1 MTETAHRETTPRE
14 TAERDAAQHDA
25 AQHQPE
31 QRQSRQ
37 RMPAAERR
45 GLVLEAAVADFAVHG
60 LAGTSTEDVARR
72 AGISQPYLF
81 RLFPTKK
88 ALFLALVEQCFTRVQ
103 NTFTEAAGDLTGDAA
118 LEAMAN
124 AYEVLLEDRT
134 LLLLQMQI
142 YAACS
147 DPEIRDVTRAAYKK
161 LWERVERITGLPFQ
175 TVVDFF
181 AVGMLMNVA
190 AAMDLPSVDER
201 WTRWCPKA

>member
-1 MTETAHRETTPRE
+1 MTEIAERETGR
-14 TAERDAAQHDA
+14 
-25 AQHQPE
+25 
-31 QRQSRQ
+31 RQARQ

-45 GLVLEAAVADFAVHG
+45 ELVLEAAIAEFAVHG

-88 ALFLALVEQCFTRVQ
+88 ALFLALVDRSFRRVED
-103 NTFTEAAGDLTGDAA
+103 TFTAAAGDRTGDAA
-118 LEAMAN
+118 LEAMAR

-134 LLLLQMQI
+134 LLLMQMQA
-142 YAACS
+142 YAACE
-147 DPEIRDVTRAAYKK
+147 DPEIRTATRAAYKH
-161 LWERVERITGLPFQ
+161 LWELVERLTGLPFQ

-181 AVGMLMNVA
+181 AIGMLMNVA

-201 WTRWCPKA
+201 WTSWCPKD

>member
-1 MTETAHRETTPRE
+1 MSVMT
-14 TAERDAAQHDA
+14 
-25 AQHQPE
+25 
-31 QRQSRQ
+31 RQ

-45 GLVLEAAVADFAVHG
+45 KMVLEAAVADFAVHG

-103 NTFTEAAGDLTGDAA
+103 DPFTEAAGDLIGDAA

-142 YAACS
+142 YA
-147 DPEIRDVTRAAYKK
+147 
-161 LWERVERITGLPFQ
+161 
-175 TVVDFF
+175 
-181 AVGMLMNVA
+181 
-190 AAMDLPSVDER
+190 
-201 WTRWCPKA
+201 

>member
-1 MTETAHRETTPRE
+1 
-14 TAERDAAQHDA
+14 
-25 AQHQPE
+25 
-31 QRQSRQ
+31 
-37 RMPAAERR
+37 MPAAERR
-45 GLVLEAAVADFAVHG
+45 ELVLEAAMADFATHG
-60 LAGTSTEDVARR
+60 LAGASTEDVARR

-88 ALFLALVEQCFTRVQ
+88 ALFLALVDRCFHRVEDA
-103 NTFTEAAGDLTGDAA
+103 FTAAAGDLTGDDA
-118 LEAMAN
+118 LAAMADE
-124 AYEVLLEDRT
+124 YERLLDDRT

-147 DPEIRDVTRAAYKK
+147 DPEIRDATRTRYKH
-161 LWERVERITGLPFQ
+161 LWEMVERITGLPFQ

-201 WTRWCPKA
+201 WTRWCPKD

>member
-1 MTETAHRETTPRE
+1 MTETK
-14 TAERDAAQHDA
+14 
-25 AQHQPE
+25 
-31 QRQSRQ
+31 Q

-45 GLVLEAAVADFAVHG
+45 ELVLDAAVAEFAVHG

-88 ALFLALVEQCFTRVQ
+88 ALFLALVDRCFRRVAD
-103 NTFTEAAGDLTGDAA
+103 TFTSAAGDLTGDEA
-118 LEAMAN
+118 LDAMAD
-124 AYEVLLEDRT
+124 AYERLLDDRI
-134 LLLLQMQI
+134 LLLLQMQA
-142 YAACS
+142 YAACE
-147 DPEIRDVTRAAYKK
+147 DPEIRAATRAGFKR
-161 LWERVERITGLPFQ
+161 LWELVERLTGLPFQ

-201 WTRWCPKA
+201 WTSWCPKDSPA

>member
-1 MTETAHRETTPRE
+1 MTVMT
-14 TAERDAAQHDA
+14 
-25 AQHQPE
+25 
-31 QRQSRQ
+31 RQ

-45 GLVLEAAVADFAVHG
+45 ELVLEAAMAEFAVHG
-60 LAGTSTEDVARR
+60 LAGTSTENVARR

-88 ALFLALVEQCFTRVQ
+88 ALFLALVGRCFQRVQ
-103 NTFTEAAGDLTGDAA
+103 DTFVAAAGELTGDEA
-118 LEAMAN
+118 LTAMADS
-124 AYEVLLEDRT
+124 YTRLLDDRT

-147 DPEIRDVTRAAYKK
+147 DPEIRDATRAAYKS
-161 LWERVERITGLPFQ
+161 LWEMIERVTGLPFQ

-201 WTRWCPKA
+201 WTSWCPKD